1 MDTSDRNALG
11 RSLAFGSLLLLG
23 AGLIIPGR
31 LLIDL
36 PSGLDMSRTEPG
48 VDRQCHPHK
57 RLHGTGHF
65 RFRADPL
72 FPGENL
78 TVAFRR
84 LQQ

>member
-36 PSGLDMSRTEPG
+36 PSGLDMSGLNQVLIDNAT
-48 VDRQCHPHK
+48 
-57 RLHGTGHF
+57 
-65 RFRADPL
+65 
-72 FPGENL
+72 L
-78 TVAFRR
+78 TNVSTVLAIFAFGLILYSLVRI
-84 LQQ
+84 